1 MVPCIKIIEPIIVYS
16 VVPNYLLLLLTH
28 NYQLRKV
35 SKLKFKPLLGFFYFN
50 LYTNMQLNTKMNC
63 TINATKK
70 MVRYFLDKLK
80 IQ

>member
-16 VVPNYLLLLLTH
+16 VVPNYLLLLTH

-50 LYTNMQLNTKMNC
+50 VYTNANLIQ
-63 TINATKK
+63 
-70 MVRYFLDKLK
+70 FLGS
-80 IQ
+80 